1 MAVQTTWVKES
12 SFGIW
17 FLSSNIWLNHVLNR
31 ALNDLQTLIPDKQA
45 AYRTILDIGC
55 GRGNSFELLDERFC
69 PKTICAIEIDKAL
82 LKDAVHHGQQCHAQV
97 TVTLGN
103 AEILP
108 YPDNNF
114 DMLFCHQSFHHIIKH
129 ELAMQEFYRVL
140 KPGGT
145 LLFAE
150 SCRKFIHSLSIRLLF
165 RHPMEVQKTANEYL
179 TLIQK
184 TGFRILPKSI
194 SKPYLWWSR
203 WDLGTFE
210 WLGLPLPKNRE
221 ETLLNL
227 VATKPE
233 QADTDK

>member
-1 MAVQTTWVKES
+1 MTTATTWVKES

-17 FLSSNIWLNHVLNR
+17 FLNSNIWLNHVLNR

-45 AYRTILDIGC
+45 AYRKILDIGC
-55 GRGNSFELLDERFC
+55 GRGNSFELLDERFR
-69 PKTICAIEIDKAL
+69 PKTICAIEIDEAL
-82 LKDAVHHGQQCHAQV
+82 LKDAIHHGQQCHAHV
-97 TVTLGN
+97 TITLGN

-108 YPDNNF
+108 YPDNSF
-114 DMLFCHQSFHHIIKH
+114 DMLFCHQSFHHIIQH

-140 KPGGT
+140 KPGGI

-150 SCRKFIHSLSIRLLF
+150 SCRKFIHSLAIRLLF
-165 RHPMEVQKTANEYL
+165 RHPMDVQKTADEYL
-179 TLIQK
+179 ALIQK
-184 TGFRILPKSI
+184 AGFRILPKSI

-210 WLGLPLPKNRE
+210 WFGLPLPKNRE
-221 ETLLNL
+221 ETLLNI

-233 QADTDK
+233 QIDVNP